1 MIEPRSGLHV
11 EMREVVGQE
20 LRVGIR
26 PPAPEQRSHQRPPL
40 LLFNGIGSNIEL
52 GGPFL
57 RALGDCAAITFDVP
71 GVGHSPAPGFPYR
84 MAWLAWLAR
93 KVLDELGCDKVDVLG
108 ASWGGALA
116 QQFAMQYPDRVRRL
130 VLAATGMGAGAMVP
144 GKLRAFAELFD
155 ARRLLEPDYLAQV
168 APMVYGGRFRTD
180 PDAIRQFLALAGAYN
195 WRGFRYQ
202 LLAVLGWSSLPWLWR
217 MSMPTLIMAGSDDPL
232 VPQVN
237 AKLQAKLMPRARLHV
252 LDDGH
257 LFLLSS
263 ARESAAAVT
272 RFLDA

>member
-1 MIEPRSGLHV
+1 MIEPRTGLYV
-11 EMREVVGQE
+11 EMREVAGQD
-20 LRVGIR
+20 LRIGIR
-26 PPAPEQRSHQRPPL
+26 PPPPEQENPARPPL

-57 RALGDCAAITFDVP
+57 RALDDCAAITFDVP
-71 GVGHSPAPGFPYR
+71 GVGHSPVPLFPYR

-93 KVLDELGCDKVDVLG
+93 KVLDELGYDKVDVLG

-116 QQFAMQYPDRVRRL
+116 QQFAMQYPGRVRRL

-144 GKLRAFAELFD
+144 GPLQAFVELLD
-155 ARRLLEPDYLAQV
+155 ARRLLEPDYVVQV

-180 PDAIRQFLALAGAYN
+180 PAAIHQFLALAGAYN

-217 MSMPTLIMAGSDDPL
+217 MRMPTLIMAGSDDPL
-232 VPQVN
+232 VPEVN
-237 AKLQAKLMPRARLHV
+237 AKWQAKLMPRARVHL

-263 ARESAAAVT
+263 ARESAEAVAQ
-272 RFLDA
+272 FLDA